1 MNIKGEYRD
10 VLIKKG
16 TVIEDRG
23 WRSNSITQDYG
34 RFLAA
39 LMKKEV
45 TDMGIEYMAVG
56 GKIADCGSKEVDK
69 LVKFKDNAANYFK
82 DNIVKH
88 ENENYWIW
96 AKEIESKNI
105 IYLDKDDKPTNII
118 TNKLQI
124 DITIEKSEPTNETL
138 IFEQFALLG
147 IKKSNGSFD
156 TDKMFL
162 INYVDHGP
170 ITKDTSM
177 ELERTIKLTFPIKKE
192 VVS

>member
-1 MNIKGEYRD
+1 MNIKGEYKD
-10 VLIKKG
+10 VLIRKG
-16 TVIEDRG
+16 MVIEDRG
-23 WRSNSITQDYG
+23 WRSNSITEDYG

-39 LMKKEV
+39 LMKKDV
-45 TDMGIEYMAVG
+45 SGIGIEYIAVG
-56 GKIADCGSKEVDK
+56 SGSESVDS
-69 LVKFKDNAANYFK
+69 FKTNAELYFQDNDK
-82 DNIVKH
+82 TVKH
-88 ENENYWIW
+88 DTYWIW

-105 IYLDKDDKPTNII
+105 IYLEIDDKPAQPGTI

-147 IKKSNGSFD
+147 IGKKGNKFD

-162 INYVDHGP
+162 INYVDHEP
-170 ITKDTSM
+170 ITKYVSM

>member
-23 WRSNSITQDYG
+23 WRSNSITEDYG

-45 TDMGIEYMAVG
+45 TDMGIEYIAVG
-56 GKIADCGSKEVDK
+56 SGSENVDS
-69 LVKFKDNAANYFK
+69 FKTNAANYFNK
-82 DNIVKH
+82 DKVKP
-88 ENENYWIW
+88 ENKNYWIW
-96 AKEIESKNI
+96 AKKIKPEKI
-105 IYLDKDDKPTNII
+105 IYLDKDDNATDII

-147 IKKSNGSFD
+147 IGKKGNNSFD

-170 ITKDTSM
+170 ITKDVSM

>member
-23 WRSNSITQDYG
+23 WRSNSITEDYG

-39 LMKKEV
+39 LMKKQV
-45 TDMGIEYMAVG
+45 SGVGIEYMAVG
-56 GKIADCGSKEVDK
+56 TGSENVD
-69 LVKFKDNAANYFK
+69 LFRTNAETYFK
-82 DNIVKH
+82 DNKVKH
-88 ENENYWIW
+88 DTYWIW
-96 AKEIESKNI
+96 AKAINPEDI
-105 IYLDKDDKPTNII
+105 IFLDKNNKPAGII

-124 DITIEKSEPTNETL
+124 DITIEKTEPTNETL

-147 IKKSNGSFD
+147 IDDPKEH
-156 TDKMFL
+156 MFF

-177 ELERTIKLTFPIKKE
+177 ELERTIKFEFPAGGD
-192 VVS
+192 